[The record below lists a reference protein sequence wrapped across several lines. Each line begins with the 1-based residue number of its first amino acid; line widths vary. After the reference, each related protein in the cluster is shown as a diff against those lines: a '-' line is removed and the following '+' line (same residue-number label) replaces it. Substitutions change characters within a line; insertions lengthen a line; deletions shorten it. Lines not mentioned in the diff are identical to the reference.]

1 MCCLSHGRMSSIELV
16 DRRVPFLKSVG
27 GTAVGLVDPHPS
39 AVRDSAPLAAEVAA
53 PVIASMVGE
62 LPVRVEFWDGSAIGP
77 DDGPGTIRLRSPD
90 ALRRILWAP
99 GELGVARAFVAG
111 DLDVEGEILPLIK
124 ALRPAGARLHNEL
137 KAVPAAVTALRRFGL
152 MSGPLPP
159 PPEEARIGGW
169 LHTRSRDADAVSHH
183 YDVGNDFYRL
193 FLGETMT
200 YSCALFADDDMTLDE
215 AQDAKY
221 ELICRK
227 LGLHERS
234 GLRLLDVGCG
244 WGSMAIHAAR
254 EHGAQVV
261 AVTISKEQ
269 AALARAR
276 VADAGLTHAVDVR
289 LQDYREVNGR
299 FDAISSIGMFEHVG
313 SARMRTYFTHLRE
326 MLEPGG
332 RLLNHAISSVGG
344 SKLSSRSF
352 TGRYVFPDGELID
365 VGEVALTMGK
375 VGLEVRDVEALRE
388 HYQRTLQHWVANLQQ
403 NWDRAVDLVGE
414 GRARVWILYMAAS
427 SIGFGDGGL
436 GLHQVLAVRSDSEG
450 KAHLPRTRR
459 SWN

>member
-1 MCCLSHGRMSSIELV
+1 MQLV
-16 DRRVPFLKSVG
+16 GHRPP
-27 GTAVGLVDPHPS
+27 T
-39 AVRDSAPLAAEVAA
+39 VRDHRAPTAPGHGTSSPPAAEVAA
-53 PVIASMVGE
+53 PVVASMVGE

-77 DDGPGTIRLRSPD
+77 EDGPGTIRLRTPD

-124 ALRPAGARLHNEL
+124 SLRPAGARLHNEL
-137 KAVPAAVTALRRFGL
+137 KTIPAVVKALHRFGL
-152 MSGPLPP
+152 MNGPLSP
-159 PPEEARIGGW
+159 PPEEAHVGGW
-169 LHTRSRDADAVSHH
+169 LHTRSRDAEAISHH

-200 YSCALFADDDMTLDE
+200 YSCARFADDDMTLDE
-215 AQDAKY
+215 AQEAKH
-221 ELICRK
+221 ELVCRK
-227 LGLHERS
+227 LGLHERP

-254 EHGAQVV
+254 EHHAQVV

-269 AALARAR
+269 AELARSR
-276 VADAGLTHAVDVR
+276 VVEAGLSDAVDVR
-289 LQDYREVNGR
+289 LQDYREVQGR

-313 SARMRTYFTHLRE
+313 SARMRTYFTHLHE

-332 RLLNHAISSVGG
+332 RLLNHAISSMGG

-365 VGEVALTMGK
+365 VGEVALNMEK

-388 HYQRTLQHWVANLQQ
+388 HYELTLQHWVANLQEH
-403 NWDRAVDLVGE
+403 WDEAVDLVGE

-436 GLHQVLAVRSDSEG
+436 GLHQVLAVRPDVEG
-450 KAHLPRTRR
+450 RSHLPRTRR